1 MDVKSA
7 FLHGDPTR
15 EIYEGRQSCFPIE
28 KILIWFEIVLQG
40 LVLEE

>member
-7 FLHGDPTR
+7 FLHGDPIG

-28 KILIWFEIVLQG
+28 KILIWFEIGPQG
-40 LVLEE
+40 LLLEE